1 MKIATRTALI
11 YALLTAGILFI
22 FAYVLYFVSENNR
35 KDEFNDR
42 LGYKI
47 IWRAEF
53 IFDAHIDGYKLKTLH
68 ERNKKMLNE
77 ADISVYNS
85 KKELIFTDI
94 KPSSKNPYYLDKLI
108 RTGRDKLIWQ
118 RGDRQYMAF
127 RYQFDDDN
135 YYIIGSAVDVTGLAH
150 IREFREDII
159 VVYIISVLVIFIIG
173 FLFSYYTLK
182 PLKDIILQIRDISEH
197 NLHKR
202 LVVPKAKDEIYE
214 LTETFNSTFNR
225 LEKSFSNHRQF
236 VTTISHEFR
245 TPLSTLIAELEL
257 AKELNVTLDD
267 YKISIDNA
275 LQDATH
281 ASQLSSALL
290 DFARASYDVSQ
301 ISFTDVRLDEILAD
315 AKVDLLQK
323 NPDYRIGIHYTDSL
337 ADKDESNYDFYG
349 NPYLLQIAFLN
360 LMENACKYSADK
372 SCRVEIEVQ
381 NKTLE
386 IRFIDQGIGIA
397 EQERNK
403 IFDLFYRGTNKNYG
417 TGNGIGLSIVK
428 RIVEMH
434 QGQISLDSHPE
445 QGSTFRIR
453 FVSENKKSSL
463 NQTALH

>member
-1 MKIATRTALI
+1 MKIATRTALM
-11 YALLTAGILFI
+11 YALITAGILFV
-22 FAYVLYFVSENNR
+22 FAYVLYFVSEKNR
-35 KDEFNDR
+35 NDEFNDR

-53 IFDAHIDGYKLKTLH
+53 IFDANINGNKIKKLH

-85 KKELIFTDI
+85 KKQLIFTDI
-94 KPSSKNPYYLDKLI
+94 KPSSKNPYYLNQLIKTGKDKL
-108 RTGRDKLIWQ
+108 TWQ
-118 RGDRQYMAF
+118 RRERQYMAF
-127 RYQFDDDN
+127 RYEFN
-135 YYIIGSAVDVTGLAH
+135 GNNFYIIGSAVDVTGLAH
-150 IREFREDII
+150 IKEFRDDII
-159 VVYIISVLVIFIIG
+159 VIYIISVLVIFVTG

-182 PLKDIILQIRDISEH
+182 PLKDIIVQIRDISEH

-267 YKISIDNA
+267 YKISINNA

-290 DFARASYDVSQ
+290 DFARASYDASQ
-301 ISFTDVRLDEILAD
+301 ISFTDLRLDEILAD

-323 NPDYRIGIHYTDSL
+323 NQDYRIGIHYMDNL
-337 ADKDESNYDFYG
+337 GDKDESNYDFHG
-349 NPYLLQIAFLN
+349 NPYLLQVAFLN
-360 LMENACKYSADK
+360 LMENACKYSSDR
-372 SCRVEIEVQ
+372 SCRVEIEVHSQ
-381 NKTLE
+381 TLD
-386 IRFIDQGIGIA
+386 IRFIDHGAGID
-397 EQERNK
+397 EKDRNK
-403 IFDLFYRGTNKNYG
+403 IFDLFYRGANKNG
-417 TGNGIGLSIVK
+417 EKGNGIGLSIVK
-428 RIVEMH
+428 RIIEMH
-434 QGQISLDSHPE
+434 HGTILLTSVPGEGSIFQVRFISD
-445 QGSTFRIR
+445 
-453 FVSENKKSSL
+453 NKKSSL
-463 NQTALH
+463 T

>member
-1 MKIATRTALI
+1 MKIATRTALN
-11 YALLTAGILFI
+11 YAILTAGILFV
-22 FAYVLYFVSENNR
+22 FAYTLYFVSEKNR
-35 KDEFNDR
+35 EDEFNDR

-47 IWRAEF
+47 TWRSEF
-53 IFDAHIDGYKLKTLH
+53 LFDAKMDAAKIRELH
-68 ERNKKMLNE
+68 ERNKKLLNE

-94 KPSSKNPYYLDKLI
+94 EPSSKNQYYLNQLI
-108 RTGRDKLIWQ
+108 KTKKNRITWQ
-118 RGDRQYMAF
+118 RKDRQYMAF
-127 RYQFDDDN
+127 KYEFN
-135 YYIIGSAVDVTGLAH
+135 HENFYIIGSAVDVTGNAH
-150 IREFREDII
+150 IEEFKKDII
-159 VVYIISVLVIFIIG
+159 IIYIISILIIFIIG

-197 NLHKR
+197 NLNKR

-225 LEKSFSNHRQF
+225 LEKSFNNHKQF

-275 LQDATH
+275 LQDANH

-301 ISFTDVRLDEILAD
+301 ISFVDLRLDEILAD
-315 AKVDLLQK
+315 AKVALLQK
-323 NPDYRIGIHYTDSL
+323 NQTYKIGIHYMDNL
-337 ADKDESNYDFYG
+337 ADKDESNYDFHG

-360 LMENACKYSADK
+360 LMENSCKYSPDK
-372 SCRVEIEVQ
+372 NCNVEIEVQ
-381 NKTLE
+381 NNNLE
-386 IRFIDQGIGIA
+386 IRFIDHGIGISEGDQA
-397 EQERNK
+397 K
-403 IFDLFYRGTNKNYG
+403 IFDLFYRGNNKNYEK
-417 TGNGIGLSIVK
+417 GNGIGLSIVK

-434 QGQISLDSHPE
+434 QGKLSLQSEPLK
-445 QGSTFRIR
+445 GSIFTIKFT
-453 FVSENKKSSL
+453 S
-463 NQTALH
+463 